1 MTLPSDAAL
10 LISQDDLKIIE
21 ELLQR
26 VMRRRRYRAQE
37 APVPQG
43 YPLALDERMCFELGH
58 RDGVVVVRTPV
69 DAVFRI
75 AGWWSSEQPETPL
88 AAVRCYRDS
97 DPCLKFFLAG
107 SPLWR
112 VGPDQDYEV
121 DFDVPTRRP
130 FDAFEPAEAGLPET
144 ASGAIEVLRRMAPEL
159 ESCWLRRDSRLS

>member
-1 MTLPSDAAL
+1 MNSLSDAAL
-10 LISQDDLKIIE
+10 LIVHADLDTTAE
-21 ELLQR
+21 ELER
-26 VMRRRRYRAQE
+26 VMRRSRYRAQE
-37 APVPQG
+37 TPVPQG
-43 YPLALDERMCFELGH
+43 YPLALDERLSFGLGR
-58 RDGVVVVRTPV
+58 RDGLVVVRTPV

-75 AGWWSSEQPETPL
+75 AGWWSREQPETPL